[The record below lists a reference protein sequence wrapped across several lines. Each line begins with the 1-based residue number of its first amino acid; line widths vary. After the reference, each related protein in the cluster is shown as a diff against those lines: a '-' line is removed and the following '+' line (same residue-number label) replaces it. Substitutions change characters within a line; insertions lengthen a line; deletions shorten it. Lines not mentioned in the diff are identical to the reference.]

1 MHNKPYGT
9 PHTATITVTSATTI
23 TAVYGAPK
31 VILTYEYSGNGY
43 IEVWSSDSYNEG
55 DEETNPVLPAGTQY
69 NMWDEIEG
77 GICIFSFPGAGAK
90 LISLTINGDEQDLD
104 ADLAEYGDIYI
115 EESVEPVHIVAVY
128 SGVSNGVDTAETES
142 ANVYAV
148 AGGIV
153 VETAEA
159 TAIEVYTI
167 AGTLAQSKVVSGT
180 TTIAMEKG
188 IYIVKVADKVVK
200 VAVK

>member
-1 MHNKPYGT
+1 MGYKSFPSYKGS
-9 PHTATITVTSATTI
+9 SATTI
-23 TAVYGAPK
+23 TAVYDAPK

-55 DEETNPVLPAGTQY
+55 DEETFPVLPAGDQY

-77 GICIFSFPGAGAK
+77 GICIFSFPGSGAQ
-90 LISLTINGDEQDLD
+90 LISLTINGEEQDLN

-128 SGVSNGVDTAETES
+128 SGVSDGVETAEVES
-142 ANVYAV
+142 AKAYAV
-148 AGGIV
+148 AGGIKV
-153 VETAEA
+153 VTAEA
-159 TAIEVYTI
+159 ANVAIYSI
-167 AGTLAQSKVVSGT
+167 AGVLVSEQTVSET

-188 IYIVKVADKVVK
+188 VYIVKVADKVAKVIVK
-200 VAVK
+200 